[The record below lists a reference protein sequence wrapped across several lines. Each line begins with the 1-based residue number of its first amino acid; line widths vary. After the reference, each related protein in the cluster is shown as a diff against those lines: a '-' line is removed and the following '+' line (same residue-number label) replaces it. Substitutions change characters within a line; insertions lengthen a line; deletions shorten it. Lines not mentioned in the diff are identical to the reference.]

1 MPLTDEPLEDFP
13 PLEMQPAPKKMRER
27 ELQQGI
33 VDVARILGYRV
44 AHFRAAQTAH
54 GWRTPVGADGMGF
67 PDLCIVGNGRIL
79 FRELKVGRNVL
90 SSEQAAWLEALRMAG
105 VDAGVWTEHEWASG
119 EIEAEL
125 KRGTRHQ
132 SEAA

>member
-1 MPLTDEPLEDFP
+1 MDVIERDLEKG
-13 PLEMQPAPKKMRER
+13 A
-27 ELQQGI
+27 
-33 VDVARILGYRV
+33 VDVARLLGWRV
-44 AHFRAAQTAH
+44 FHARPARTSK
-54 GWRTPVGADGMGF
+54 GWRTPVSYDGMGF